1 MKIPLPRCSMYG
13 TFTYIYPK
21 NCPNVGKY
29 PIHGASGLCFILCP
43 HEMPSHG
50 NKSDLATKFW
60 RIQQT
65 YLGDSATHYIAF
77 TGYTQTIIYNTHIYI
92 CMYVSVCIH
101 KNTTNS
107 PTLIFSP
114 WKNPWIFDFTPPM
127 KSHYT
132 SQYIPIAH
140 TLLNFHAYPMNI
152 PWCSIRYPFK
162 MPWEIIMFSMFF
174 PWNALKPPWFP
185 CFWVTL
191 APQTAWMMVEHPELG
206 QLMRRAR
213 KRKAWKSCG
222 WIVVQCSLAM

>member
-77 TGYTQTIIYNTHIYI
+77 TGYTQTIIYITHIYI
-92 CMYVSVCIH
+92 YIYVCMYLYVYTKIPLIH
-101 KNTTNS
+101 RHWFLVHEKIHEYS
-107 PTLIFSP
+107 ISHPP
-114 WKNPWIFDFTPPM
+114 WKAITHPNIFPSRIHCLISMHIPWIFHDVPFDIPSKCHG
-127 KSHYT
+127 KS
-132 SQYIPIAH
+132 S
-140 TLLNFHAYPMNI
+140 
-152 PWCSIRYPFK
+152 CSPCFSPE
-162 MPWEIIMFSMFF
+162 MPWNHHGSHVF
-174 PWNALKPPWFP
+174 
-185 CFWVTL
+185 
-191 APQTAWMMVEHPELG
+191 
-206 QLMRRAR
+206 
-213 KRKAWKSCG
+213 G
-222 WIVVQCSLAM
+222 WL